1 MLELTW
7 TRPWPSSLDEVL
19 GPSETVGPDF
29 LVPSETETGGPVLG
43 YSVRDERASLDA
55 GAVRD
60 RQARLLT
67 GPVGGRRASAGAVRG
82 RSRLLTGPV
91 RDRRASA
98 GAAVGDGAS

>member
-1 MLELTW
+1 M
-7 TRPWPSSLDEVL
+7 L
-19 GPSETVGPDF
+19 GPSGTGGPDF
-29 LVPSETETGGPVLG
+29 LVPLETETSGPVLG

-55 GAVRD
+55 RAVRD

-67 GPVGGRRASAGAVRG
+67 GPVGDRQVRAGAVRG

-98 GAAVGDGAS
+98 GAAVGDGSS